1 MTTSTTLTHVLALL
15 LGSTISYFIFRCPDV
30 PTELPPIQDETAIT
44 VQVERRVRA
53 LEVMP
58 IKNRLKAAEAKLDSI
73 SKVKPRIKIKH
84 DKQSKEHWNLSDSL
98 SADLLLTRIR
108 ASMPNAHRSADGK
121 HDTR

>member
-1 MTTSTTLTHVLALL
+1 MTTSTTITHVLALL
-15 LGSTISYFIFRCPDV
+15 LGATISYFIFRCPDV

-53 LEVMP
+53 LEVVP

-84 DKQSKEHWNLSDSL
+84 DKQTKEHWNLSDSL

-108 ASMPNAHRSADGK
+108 ASMPNAHRSKNRKPDP
-121 HDTR
+121 R

>member
-15 LGSTISYFIFRCPDV
+15 LGATISYFIFRCPDV
-30 PTELPPIQDETAIT
+30 PTELPPIQDEAAIT

-53 LEVMP
+53 LEVVP
-58 IKNRLKAAEAKLDSI
+58 IKNRLKAAESKLDSI

-84 DKQSKEHWNLSDSL
+84 DKQSKEHWSLSDSL

-108 ASMPNAHRSADGK
+108 ASMPNTHRSTDSK
-121 HDTR
+121 PDPR